1 MLKRVLSWLFKKTK
15 FRVEPDFVIQTVKPF
30 EIKVSIPILSIDN
43 KEFNGLTADF
53 LIKSDRQQISYNQ
66 VMDAICFVDEDKD
79 KNIDIWRVE
88 NALDTLVS
96 VERSE
101 RDKFSTK
108 LTGKTLQCPVELKT
122 ASSEIVKTNIE
133 INLLNPS

>member
-1 MLKRVLSWLFKKTK
+1 MLKRLLSWLFKKTK
-15 FRVEPDFVIQTVKPF
+15 FKVEPDVAIETSKPF
-30 EIKVSIPILSIDN
+30 KIKVSIPILSIDN

-53 LIKSDRQQISYNQ
+53 FIKSDRQHITYNQ
-66 VMDAICFVDEDKD
+66 VMDAICFIDEDND

-96 VERSE
+96 VDRNE

-108 LTGKTLQCPVELKT
+108 LTGKTLQCPVKLKT
-122 ASSEIVKTNIE
+122 VSSEIVKTSIE